1 MGIKYK
7 AIDLGLPSGLKWA
20 DRNVGAEKETDYG
33 LYFQWG
39 DTVGYTD
46 ASHSTWETC
55 PGNGGNSSYNADS
68 IAAWNAENLS
78 GRLLKPEVDAATVNM
93 GDEWRMPT
101 YEDCRELFNNTNHEY
116 AVIDGVAGRKFIN
129 KADASKYIFI
139 PFAGFATKGSFEI
152 QGIGALIWSSSVYSG
167 TSEHA
172 YYVFAYEYE
181 YGDSASFRYFA
192 LPARGVCDSK
202 YDEVYLDGLIDKAK
216 KSWEGVDVDDYMK
229 NLRDDSFDKEV
240 VENLSNEVSTYI
252 INQVKANMAT
262 IEERA
267 KYAGIVCQYKSDY
280 RYDKR
285 SVESGYMQGAT
296 EQKDIDIKRAK
307 DAFNKACGWLSTY
320 TWFNEVFDEFMKNME
335 E

>member
-1 MGIKYK
+1 MEYK
-7 AIDLGLPSGLKWA
+7 AIDLGLPSGRLWA

-33 LYFQWG
+33 KYFQWG
-39 DTVGYTD
+39 DTTGYTD
-46 ASHSTWETC
+46 ASHSIWDRC
-55 PGNGGNSSYNADS
+55 PGNGCYSSFNRGS
-68 IAAWNAENLS
+68 IAAWDAETLS
-78 GRLLKPEVDAATVNM
+78 DGRLKPDFDAATVNM
-93 GDEWRMPT
+93 GSKWRMPT
-101 YEDCRELFNNTNHEY
+101 HEDYIELINNTNYEV
-116 AVIDGVAGRKFIN
+116 AEINGVKGGKFVS
-129 KADASKYIFI
+129 KTDASKYIFI

-167 TSEHA
+167 TSEYA

-202 YDEVYLDGLIDKAK
+202 YDETYLDGLIDKAK

-280 RYDKR
+280 RYDPR

-296 EQKDIDIKRAK
+296 EQKDTDIKRAK

>member
-1 MGIKYK
+1 MEYK
-7 AIDLGLPSGLKWA
+7 AIDLGLPSGRLWA

-33 LYFQWG
+33 KYFQWG
-39 DTVGYTD
+39 DTTGYTD
-46 ASHSTWETC
+46 ASHSIWDRC
-55 PGNGGNSSYNADS
+55 PGNGCYSSFNRGS
-68 IAAWNAENLS
+68 IAAWDAETLS
-78 GRLLKPEVDAATVNM
+78 DRRLKSDFDAATVNM
-93 GDEWRMPT
+93 GDKWRMPT
-101 YEDCRELFNNTNHEY
+101 HEDYTELINNTNYEV
-116 AVIDGVAGRKFIN
+116 AEINGVKGGKFIN
-129 KADASKYIFI
+129 KSDASKYIFL
-139 PFAGFATKGSFEI
+139 PFAGFAANGSFEI
-152 QGIGALIWSSSVYSG
+152 QGIGVLIWSSSAYLG
-167 TSEHA
+167 TLEYA
-172 YYVFAYEYE
+172 YYVYAYEFE
-181 YGDSASFRYFA
+181 YGASASFRYFA
-192 LPARGVCDSK
+192 LPVRGVCDSK
-202 YDEVYLDGLIDKAK
+202 YDETYLDGLIDKAK
-216 KSWEGVDVDDYMK
+216 KSWEGVDVDNYMK

-280 RYDKR
+280 RYDPR

-296 EQKDIDIKRAK
+296 EQKDTDIKRAK

>member
-1 MGIKYK
+1 MEYK
-7 AIDLGLPSGLKWA
+7 AIDLGLPSGRLWA

-33 LYFQWG
+33 KYFQWG
-39 DTVGYTD
+39 DTTGHTD
-46 ASHSTWETC
+46 ASHSIWDRC
-55 PGNGGNSSYNADS
+55 PGNGCYSSFNRGS
-68 IAAWNAENLS
+68 IEAWDAETLFD
-78 GRLLKPEVDAATVNM
+78 RKLKPDFDAATVNM
-93 GDEWRMPT
+93 GSKWRMPT
-101 YEDCRELFNNTNHEY
+101 YEDYTELINNTNYEV
-116 AVIDGVAGRKFIN
+116 AEINGVKGGKFIN
-129 KADASKYIFI
+129 KSDASKYIFL
-139 PFAGFATKGSFEI
+139 PFAGLAANGSFGGQEI
-152 QGIGALIWSSSVYSG
+152 GGFVWSSSVYSD
-167 TSEHA
+167 SPACA
-172 YYVFAYEYE
+172 YYVSADESG
-181 YGDSASFRYFA
+181 YGDYAGRRCFA
-192 LPARGVCDSK
+192 LSVRGVCDSK

-307 DAFNKACGWLSTY
+307 DAFNKTCGWLSTY
-320 TWFNEVFDEFMKNME
+320 SWFNEVFDAFMKNME